1 MKRLLGLL
9 LVMGMVGC
17 GGGDD
22 AQQTN
27 GPDVKLLRT
36 LTAHIDKVRSVAF
49 SPDGKRIV
57 SGSGSFE
64 QALKIWDAS
73 SGKELGH
80 AKASGSVSFSTD
92 GQRIAGVSPTM
103 NIRVWDANSGEE
115 LQTCGGHSGSVQSVS
130 FSPDG
135 QRIVSGSDDKT
146 VKIWD
151 ASE

>member
-1 MKRLLGLL
+1 MKPLLGLL
-9 LVMGMVGC
+9 LVMGIVGC

-36 LTAHIDKVRSVAF
+36 LTAHIDKVDSVAF

-80 AKASGSVSFSTD
+80 AKASG
-92 GQRIAGVSPTM
+92 R
-103 NIRVWDANSGEE
+103 
-115 LQTCGGHSGSVQSVS
+115 SVS

-135 QRIVSGSDDKT
+135 QRIVSGSADKT

-151 ASE
+151 ASDGKELRTLKGHTKWVASVAFSPDGQQIVSGS